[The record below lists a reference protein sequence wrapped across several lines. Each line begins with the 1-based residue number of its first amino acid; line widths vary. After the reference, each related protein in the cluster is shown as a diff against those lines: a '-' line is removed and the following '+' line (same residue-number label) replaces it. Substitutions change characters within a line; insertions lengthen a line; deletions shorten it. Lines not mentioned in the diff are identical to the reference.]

1 MLVVRGASRPRDLGL
16 LVMGR
21 VGEGIKRGST
31 SQIVPPVERVGD
43 LASATPPGSGLLGV
57 A

>member
-1 MLVVRGASRPRDLGL
+1 VLVVRGASRPRDLGL